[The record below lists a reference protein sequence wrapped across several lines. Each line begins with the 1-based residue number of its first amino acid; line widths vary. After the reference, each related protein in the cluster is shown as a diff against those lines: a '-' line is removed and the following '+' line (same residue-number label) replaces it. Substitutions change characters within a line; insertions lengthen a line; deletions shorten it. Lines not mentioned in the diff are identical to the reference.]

1 MVNNIKKSS
10 LLLIIF
16 LFTISCDKKEITFL
30 KEVTFKTNFASQIK
44 FRGTF
49 KDPNDQKEY
58 FYIADPVTHKTIKIF
73 DLNGDFEYEIPLQ
86 SFNENQINIDK
97 IVIHNKDSICVLG
110 FNTLY
115 LTNSAGII
123 NETIPLKREVG
134 TDVYTYLLLQ
144 NTNFSDNYKE
154 LLFFCDWRG
163 YTDKEYKTYYEDAF
177 YKPKHLKIKN
187 IFDSKKREYQY
198 GGIFYKNLSSKP
210 LQYFEMT
217 SFYAYKD
224 KLYVMSGYSNFL
236 FIYDRSTLQLIDK
249 VKINSSYT
257 NIGVKA
263 FTLEKKA
270 FSKDYHELYSK
281 YGFINKV
288 VVHDNFIYLVMNLN
302 VNGEDIHISEYP
314 FSIIKYDL
322 NFNKVNEIAFKDKT
336 YCGSSVLITNE
347 GILMEN
353 LKKSTDEKTIY
364 TLFTM

>member
-1 MVNNIKKSS
+1 MINNIKKSS

-16 LFTISCDKKEITFL
+16 LLTISCDKKEITFL

-49 KDPNDQKEY
+49 KDPKDQKEY

-187 IFDSKKREYQY
+187 IFDSKKIEYQY

-210 LQYFEMT
+210 LKYPEMT

-224 KLYVMSGYSNFL
+224 KLYVMSGYSNYL
-236 FIYDRSTLQLIDK
+236 FAYDRNTLQLINK
-249 VKINSSYT
+249 SKINSSYT
-257 NIGVKA
+257 EIGRN
-263 FTLEKKA
+263 A
-270 FSKDYHELYSK
+270 FSLKTDDYSDEYRKSHLS

-302 VNGEDIHISEYP
+302 VNGEDVHIIERP